1 MVGSSPHGTGG
12 NAPLWRVISANL
24 GERVANGEFADG
36 FPGEME
42 LAHTYGVSRGTVRS
56 ALRPLRDS
64 GAITAE
70 RGRRQ
75 RVVESED
82 GLLFGP
88 LHSLF
93 ASVQAAGMIQR
104 STILTQT
111 VTINPRVATLLGRS
125 PSTPLFHLARV
136 RFANT
141 EPLGWDEVWLP
152 NALVEPLLEV
162 DFSNTALYKELRER
176 CGITLDGGREELQA
190 DIADA
195 LDIQYLACEPGEPI
209 LRIHRLGV
217 HAGAPIEV
225 RQSRI
230 RGRRYAVTTQFGAIT
245 ADD

>member
-1 MVGSSPHGTGG
+1 MIEPPTHRVDGD
-12 NAPLWRVISANL
+12 APLWKAISLDL
-24 GERVANGEFADG
+24 GERLARGDFAEG
-36 FPGEME
+36 FPGELE
-42 LAHTYGVSRGTVRS
+42 LAQAYGVSRGTVRT

-64 GAITAE
+64 GAVTAE

-75 RVVESED
+75 RVVESDD

-104 STILTQT
+104 STVLTQA
-111 VTINPRVATLLGRS
+111 VTTNPRVATLLGRS
-125 PSTPLFHLARV
+125 PSTPLFHLARI
-136 RFANT
+136 RLANA

-152 NALVEPLLEV
+152 NTLAEPLLDV

-176 CGITLDGGREELQA
+176 CGITLDGGREEVRA
-190 DIADA
+190 DTADP
-195 LDIQYLACEPGEPI
+195 LDIKYLACDPGEPI
-209 LRIHRLGV
+209 LRIHRLGI
-217 HAGAPIEV
+217 HAGEPIEV

-230 RGRRYAVTTQFGAIT
+230 SGRRYAVTTEFGAIT

>member
-1 MVGSSPHGTGG
+1 MERSSSHGSDGA
-12 NAPLWRVISANL
+12 APLWKTISADL
-24 GERVANGEFADG
+24 GERVVNGEFTDG
-36 FPGEME
+36 FPGELE
-42 LAHTYGVSRGTVRS
+42 LAQTYGVSRGTVRN

-75 RVVESED
+75 RVVESEE

-93 ASVQAAGMIQR
+93 ASVHAAGMIQR
-104 STILTQT
+104 STVLKQI
-111 VTINPRVATLLGRS
+111 VTTNPRVAALLDRS
-125 PSTPLFHLARV
+125 PSTPLFHLARI
-136 RFANT
+136 RYANT
-141 EPLGWDEVWLP
+141 ESLGWDEVWLP
-152 NALVEPLLEV
+152 NELAEPLLEV
-162 DFSNTALYKELRER
+162 AFSNTALYKELRER
-176 CGITLDGGREELQA
+176 CGITLDGGREELRA

-195 LDIQYLACEPGEPI
+195 LDIQYLACDPGEPI
-209 LRIHRLGV
+209 LRINRLGV

-230 RGRRYAVTTQFGAIT
+230 RGHSYAVTTQFGAIS

>member
-1 MVGSSPHGTGG
+1 MNGPSTRRTDGPS
-12 NAPLWRVISANL
+12 PLWRAISADL
-24 GERVANGEFADG
+24 AERVANGEFADG
-36 FPGEME
+36 FPGELE
-42 LAHTYGVSRGTVRS
+42 LARAYGVSRGTVRT

-104 STILTQT
+104 SIVLTQT
-111 VTINPRVATLLGRS
+111 VATDPRVATLLGLP
-125 PSTPLFHLARV
+125 PSAQLFHLARV
-136 RFANT
+136 RLANS

-152 NALVEPLLEV
+152 NELAEPLLEV

-176 CGITLDGGREELQA
+176 CGITLDGGREEVRA
-190 DIADA
+190 DTADS
-195 LDIQYLACEPGEPI
+195 LDITYLACDPGEPI
-209 LRIHRLGV
+209 LRIHRLGLR
-217 HAGAPIEV
+217 GEEPIEV

-230 RGRRYAVTTQFGAIT
+230 RGSRYAVTTQFGAVT
-245 ADD
+245 GDD